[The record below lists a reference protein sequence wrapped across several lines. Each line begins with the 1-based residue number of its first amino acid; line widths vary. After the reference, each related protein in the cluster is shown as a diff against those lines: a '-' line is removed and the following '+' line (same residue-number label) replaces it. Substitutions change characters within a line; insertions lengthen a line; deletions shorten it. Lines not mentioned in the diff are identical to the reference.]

1 MDDDGA
7 RQMVWKGRV
16 VKLGLTTGGL
26 PTFIDIGNSFG
37 APAIVEDNLIY
48 QLVQNKKRVIMM
60 GDDTWMQLFPDHFE
74 KSFPFPSFNVK
85 DLDTVD
91 DGCVQHLLPSLYE
104 DNWEVLIAHFLGVD
118 HVGHI
123 FGVES
128 FQMIEKLEQYNAIL
142 EKVVEVL
149 KNQSGPGGL
158 HENTLLLVMG
168 DHGQTLNGDHGGGT
182 AEEVETV
189 LFAMSLKTPP
199 ASIPSGSETSCKSDT
214 DGKMICF
221 SSIHQ
226 LDFAATVAALL
237 GVPFPFGSI
246 GRVNPLLYALSA
258 ASWNQPRS
266 GAEGQKNWPYLEE
279 WMQNYANALCINSWQ
294 VKRYVD
300 VYSASSVIGFPY
312 EDLVHVTNLYAK
324 AQDNWLRLLKKMHS
338 SGRKIPS
345 GSGGTSLNDLQ
356 EQIDAYSDFLASVA
370 HLARSKWTEFDLI
383 MMGLGLGTLLLS
395 LLFHI
400 LAVRRTNELCKASCH
415 FYNNDKSTLRFISA
429 LLVVAVRGCSFLSN
443 SYILEEG
450 KVTNFLFGTI
460 AILNLQYSISKKEA
474 IIQAVT
480 LPLLNVILRCV
491 IEVDLSKQELYSG
504 RFSIFP
510 FTMLGLGE
518 GQYVWMFIPE
528 ILSVLALIM
537 VAYMLYKITTRTR
550 KSFLKQSVVAVTI
563 LSYVLVAV
571 HWTIESEVL
580 AIPVMQESV
589 GRNLLPQIVYT
600 IGFGL
605 LLSLTSAQLLE
616 KKTPNYRESTF
627 IKTLELV
634 SIWSPTIMILL
645 GRQGPLIVLACM
657 VAAYCIIH
665 IVNLE
670 SKAKDGIVR
679 ITYDPLPVTQWNFLA
694 VCLFFYTGHWCA
706 FDGLRY
712 SAAFV
717 GFDEFNLI
725 RQAILLGIDTFGV
738 SHILPIFALPF
749 LVVFQYPKYPK
760 VIGFLAAAFVSHFC
774 SNSMFFTVVFLIYG
788 LITAITTTFTFIC
801 VTIHKRHLMVW
812 GLFAPK
818 FVFDVVGLI
827 LTDILICLSS
837 LYYFSQAENGNNQI
851 SDRWR
856 VNHCEQSK
864 M

>member
-1 MDDDGA
+1 MQ
-7 RQMVWKGRV
+7 RI
-16 VKLGLTTGGL
+16 GLTTGGL
-26 PTFIDIGNSFG
+26 PTFIDVGNSFG
-37 APAIVEDNLIY
+37 APAIVEDNLMY
-48 QLVQNKKRVIMM
+48 QLVQNKKRVVMM

-104 DNWEVLIAHFLGVD
+104 DNWDVLIAHFLGVD
-118 HVGHI
+118 HAGHI

-128 FQMIEKLEQYNAIL
+128 TPMIEKLEQYNAIL
-142 EKVVEVL
+142 ESENNSNLGLVAIKLKVVEVL

-199 ASIPSGSETSCKSDT
+199 ASIPSGSETSCNSDT
-214 DGKMICF
+214 EGKIICF

-246 GRVNPLLYALSA
+246 GRVNPWLYALSA
-258 ASWNQPRS
+258 GSWNQPRS
-266 GAEGQKNWPYLEE
+266 GAGQKKGLYLEE
-279 WMQNYANALCINSWQ
+279 WMQNYANVLCINSWQ

-312 EDLVHVTNLYAK
+312 EDLVHVSNLYAK
-324 AQDNWLRLLKKMHS
+324 AHDSWLKKMHS
-338 SGRKIPS
+338 SGRENPS
-345 GSGGTSLNDLQ
+345 GSSGTILNDLQ
-356 EQIDAYSDFLASVA
+356 KQIDAYSGFLASVA
-370 HLARSKWTEFDLI
+370 HLARSKWTEFDLT
-383 MMGLGLGTLLLS
+383 MMGIGLGILLLS

-400 LAVRRTNELCKASCH
+400 LVVRRTNELCKASCH
-415 FYNNDKSTLRFISA
+415 FGKNDDSTLRFISA

-460 AILNLQYSISKKEA
+460 AILNLQHSISKKEA
-474 IIQAVT
+474 ITQAVT
-480 LPLLNVILRCV
+480 LLLLNVVLRCA
-491 IEVDLSKQELYSG
+491 IEVGLSKQELYS
-504 RFSIFP
+504 RLFSIFP
-510 FTMLGLGE
+510 FTMLGLE
-518 GQYVWMFIPE
+518 GQHVWMFIPE
-528 ILSVLALIM
+528 ILSVIALIM
-537 VAYMLYKITTRTR
+537 VAYILYKISTRTHM
-550 KSFLKQSVVAVTI
+550 SFLKHSVVAATI
-563 LSYVLVAV
+563 LSYMLVAV

-580 AIPVMQESV
+580 AIPVIQESV
-589 GRNLLPQIVYT
+589 GRNLLPQIVYG

-605 LLSLTSAQLLE
+605 LLSLTFAQLLE
-616 KKTPNYRESTF
+616 KKISNYRESTF
-627 IKTLELV
+627 IKTLALV

-645 GRQGPLIVLACM
+645 GRQGPLVVLACI
-657 VAAYCIIH
+657 VAVNDKVYFSTAYCIIH
-665 IVNLE
+665 MVNLE
-670 SKAKDGIVR
+670 SKAKDGIVHVA
-679 ITYDPLPVTQWNFLA
+679 YDPLPVTQWNFLA

-712 SAAFV
+712 GAAFV

-749 LVVFQYPKYPK
+749 LVVFQYPKYPSSK
-760 VIGFLAAAFVSHFC
+760 GRRTFFMKLSQV
-774 SNSMFFTVVFLIYG
+774 NSF
-788 LITAITTTFTFIC
+788 
-801 VTIHKRHLMVW
+801 
-812 GLFAPK
+812 
-818 FVFDVVGLI
+818 
-827 LTDILICLSS
+827 
-837 LYYFSQAENGNNQI
+837 
-851 SDRWR
+851 
-856 VNHCEQSK
+856 
-864 M
+864 